1 MSASEQLTA
10 TRDVETL
17 APLAI
22 DAAHEADE
30 TGRPVAATAHVGT
43 RQSSDSF
50 LTILPD
56 DAHQGAPRGAR
67 RQTWRR

>member
-10 TRDVETL
+10 PRDIETL
-17 APLAI
+17 TLQTP
-22 DAAHEADE
+22 DAADSWQ
-30 TGRPVAATAHVGT
+30 PVAATAHVGT

-56 DAHQGAPRGAR
+56 DAHQGTPRGAR

>member
-10 TRDVETL
+10 PRDIETL
-17 APLAI
+17 APRAP
-22 DAAHEADE
+22 DADAQ
-30 TGRPVAATAHVGT
+30 PVAATAHVGT

-56 DAHQGAPRGAR
+56 DAHQGTPRGAR

>member
-10 TRDVETL
+10 PRDIETL
-17 APLAI
+17 ALHAP
-22 DAAHEADE
+22 DVEAQ
-30 TGRPVAATAHVGT
+30 PVAAIAHVGT
-43 RQSSDSF
+43 RLSSESF

-56 DAHQGAPRGAR
+56 DAHQGTPRGAR

>member
-1 MSASEQLTA
+1 MSASAQFT
-10 TRDVETL
+10 TTL
-17 APLAI
+17 DPVSVAQEPL
-22 DAAHEADE
+22 DADDSWQ
-30 TGRPVAATAHVGT
+30 PVAATAHVGT

-56 DAHQGAPRGAR
+56 DSQGTPRGAR